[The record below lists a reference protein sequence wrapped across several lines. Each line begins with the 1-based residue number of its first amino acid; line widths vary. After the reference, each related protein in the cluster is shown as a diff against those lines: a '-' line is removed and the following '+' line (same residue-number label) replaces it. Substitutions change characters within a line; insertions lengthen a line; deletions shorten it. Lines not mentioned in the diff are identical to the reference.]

1 MNGLS
6 LSLCL
11 AAVAALFASV
21 GQAGAPGYVA
31 VMGVFGYGPAVIKP
45 VALALT
51 VLVAI
56 IGVVRFHRLQ
66 MLRWRDL
73 WPFALLGIPFSV
85 LGGLI
90 NLPVA
95 TYRIVMS
102 IILLGAAVQMA
113 LSARK
118 TDALDQRA
126 LPQVPLV
133 PAIIAGGLIGLVAG
147 ATGIGGGI
155 FTATTMMIL
164 GWAPTKRVAAVAQ
177 TSNLFTALPAFAAI
191 WIAHPVMPAALPEWA
206 LAAGLGGLLGAWLG
220 VKYLPAKVL
229 RTMLAGILLASGIRL
244 ALA

>member
-1 MNGLS
+1 MTI

-45 VALALT
+45 VVLALT
-51 VLVAI
+51 VLVAT

-90 NLPVA
+90 NLPLS

-102 IILLGAAVQMA
+102 VILLGAAVQMA

-118 TDALDQRA
+118 TEALDQRA
-126 LPQVPLV
+126 RTEVPLV
-133 PAIIAGGLIGLVAG
+133 PAIIAGGMIGLVAG

-155 FTATTMMIL
+155 FTATVMMIL

-177 TSNLFTALPAFAAI
+177 TSNLFTALPAFAGI
-191 WIAHPVMPAALPEWA
+191 WAMHPVLPQELPGWA
-206 LAAGLGGLLGAWLG
+206 LAAALGGLAGAWWG
-220 VKYLPAKVL
+220 SKHLPAKAL
-229 RTMLAGILLASGIRL
+229 RTMLAGILLVSGIRL

>member
-1 MNGLS
+1 MNGLT

-11 AAVAALFASV
+11 AAVGALFASV

-31 VMGVFGYGPAVIKP
+31 VMGLFGHGPAVIKP

-51 VLVAI
+51 VLVAT
-56 IGVVRFHRLQ
+56 IGVVRFHSLQ

-73 WPFALLGIPFSV
+73 WPFALLGVPFSV

-118 TDALDQRA
+118 TAALDQRA
-126 LPQVPLV
+126 LPEVPLV
-133 PAIIAGGLIGLVAG
+133 PAIITGGMIGLVAG

-155 FTATTMMIL
+155 FTATIMMIL

-177 TSNLFTALPAFAAI
+177 TSNLFTALPAFIAI
-191 WIAHPVMPAALPEWA
+191 WIAHPAMPAELPGWA

-220 VKYLPAKVL
+220 AKYLPAKAL
-229 RTMLAGILLASGIRL
+229 RYMLAGILLASGLRL
-244 ALA
+244 AFF